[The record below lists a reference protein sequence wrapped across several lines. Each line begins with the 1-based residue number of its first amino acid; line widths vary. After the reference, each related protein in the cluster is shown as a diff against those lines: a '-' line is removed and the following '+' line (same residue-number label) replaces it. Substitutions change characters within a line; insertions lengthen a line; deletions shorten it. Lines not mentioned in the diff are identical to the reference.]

1 MDKERPIELWTV
13 IILIIMVVIL
23 NIVLLRY
30 HLLHPD
36 MSSQTAAIESL
47 LWVVMGIIVIY
58 FLYKGHLWAWNI
70 TVITICI
77 VLIMEIYNFIFVTFI
92 RNIFGL
98 FLTFISLY
106 LMFRPNIREYFKKEK
121 KK

>member
-1 MDKERPIELWTV
+1 MNKERPIELWTV

-30 HLLHPD
+30 YLLHPD
-36 MSSQTAAIESL
+36 MSYQTAPYESL
-47 LWVVMGIIVIY
+47 LWVIMGIIVIY
-58 FLYKGHLWAWNI
+58 FLYKGHLWAWYI

-77 VLIMEIYNFIFVTFI
+77 VLIMGIYNFIFVTFVQ
-92 RNIFGL
+92 NIFGL

-106 LMFRPNIREYFKKEK
+106 LMFRPNVREYFKKK
-121 KK
+121 KKQ

>member
-36 MSSQTAAIESL
+36 TPFQTAAIESL
-47 LWVVMGIIVIY
+47 LWVIMGIIVIY

-70 TVITICI
+70 TVIAICI
-77 VLIMEIYNFIFVTFI
+77 VLIMGIYNFIFVTFI

-106 LMFRPNIREYFKKEK
+106 LMFRPNVREYFNKEK